1 MVMQNFRKK
10 FCGGGLLGEELERT
24 AKGGDVIVDLNSTFE
39 DLYMEG
45 TMKALLRC
53 IYLNCAPR
61 IEASNKAHG
70 TMRAV
75 IAFFTL
81 YSTCCFC
88 KPKNVTENKMH
99 EKTKEADLLKMNRE
113 NSPYMKHQMTHEI
126 QIVPDDSHHQK

>member
-10 FCGGGLLGEELERT
+10 FCGGGSLGEELERT

-53 IYLNCAPR
+53 IYLNCSPR
-61 IEASNKAHG
+61 IEASDKAHG

-81 YSTCCFC
+81 YSTCYFC
-88 KPKNVTENKMH
+88 KPKNRRIGCMRKQR
-99 EKTKEADLLKMNRE
+99 K
-113 NSPYMKHQMTHEI
+113 
-126 QIVPDDSHHQK
+126 QIY

>member
-10 FCGGGLLGEELERT
+10 FCGGGSLGEELERT

-39 DLYMEG
+39 DLYME
-45 TMKALLRC
+45 
-53 IYLNCAPR
+53 
-61 IEASNKAHG
+61 ASDKAHG

-81 YSTCCFC
+81 YSTCYFC
-88 KPKNVTENKMH
+88 KPKNVAENRMH

-126 QIVPDDSHHQK
+126 QIVPDDLDHRK